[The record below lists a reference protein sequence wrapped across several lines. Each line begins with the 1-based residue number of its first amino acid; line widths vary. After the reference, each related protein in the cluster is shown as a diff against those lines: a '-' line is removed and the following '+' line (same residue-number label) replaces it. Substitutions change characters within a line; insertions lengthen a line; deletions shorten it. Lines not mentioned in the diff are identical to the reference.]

1 MFQGTLVALVTPFTE
16 GKVDTAAIERLVDW
30 HVEQG
35 TDGLVPVGTT
45 GESPTVDV
53 DEHKQVIETVV
64 RAADGRVPVVAGTG
78 GNATAEAIE
87 LTQFARDAGADG
99 SLQVCPYYNKP
110 TQEGLH
116 AHFAAIAA
124 ACDLPMVLYNIPGR
138 TGVSMTP
145 ETVARLADLD
155 QVVGIKEATGSM
167 DQASEI
173 LARCD
178 LAVLSGDDSLTLPLM
193 AIGAKGV
200 ISVVANLVPQDM
212 KRLTD
217 AMLAGDV
224 TTAREVHGR
233 LFPLCRAMFIETNPI
248 PIKTAM
254 QWAGLLESDERR
266 LPLTDLAPASA
277 DALRQAMRA
286 YGLPDGTG
294 QAGT

>member
-1 MFQGTLVALVTPFTE
+1 MFQGTLVALVTPFTR
-16 GKVDTAAIERLVDW
+16 GSVDYDAIERLVDW
-30 HVEQG
+30 HIEQG

-53 DEHKQVIETVV
+53 EEHEKIIETVV
-64 RAADGRVPVVAGTG
+64 KQAGGRLPVIAGTG

-87 LTQFARDAGADG
+87 LTCFARDAGADA

-110 TQEGLH
+110 TQDGLYR
-116 AHFAAIAA
+116 HFAAIAE
-124 ACDLPMVLYNIPGR
+124 ACELPMVLYNIPGR

-145 ETVARLADLD
+145 ETVARLAELD

-167 DQASEI
+167 DQTSEI
-173 LARCD
+173 LTRCD
-178 LAVLSGDDSLTLPLM
+178 LTVLSGDDSLTLPLM
-193 AIGAKGV
+193 ALGARGV
-200 ISVVANLVPQDM
+200 ISVVANLVPKDV
-212 KRLTD
+212 KGLTD

-224 TTAREVHGR
+224 ETARAAHRR
-233 LFPLCRAMFIETNPI
+233 LFPLCRAMFVETNPI

-277 DALRQAMRA
+277 DALRQAMA
-286 YGLPDGTG
+286 DYGLPT
-294 QAGT
+294 